1 MLNDVSLRIE
11 PGQLVALV
19 GQTGSGKTTIA
30 SLLCRFYDVSNGSIT
45 VDGYD
50 LRAVSQQSLRAQ
62 MGVVLQEPFIF
73 SDTILNN
80 IRYGRPDATLEEV
93 IEAAKLANCHD
104 FIMKQTDGYNA
115 LAHERGSQ
123 FSMGQRQLFSIARAI
138 LADPRILILDEATSA
153 VDTETEVLIQDAFAK
168 LMANRTAIVIAH
180 RLSTIRKADQ
190 IVVLKAGQVVELGD
204 HRTLVQKPNGY
215 YAALVKAQSSGEH

>member
-1 MLNDVSLRIE
+1 
-11 PGQLVALV
+11 
-19 GQTGSGKTTIA
+19 
-30 SLLCRFYDVSNGSIT
+30 
-45 VDGYD
+45 
-50 LRAVSQQSLRAQ
+50 
-62 MGVVLQEPFIF
+62 
-73 SDTILNN
+73 
-80 IRYGRPDATLEEV
+80 
-93 IEAAKLANCHD
+93 
-104 FIMKQTDGYNA
+104 MKQTDGYNA